1 MDPLTL
7 TAILGLGASLIS
19 GFMGSNAAQSAADT
33 EAEAIKYG
41 VDMQGKIAE
50 QARADALP
58 WMEAGRGALQQYLGE
73 LGMGDSNFQSQFT
86 ETPDYKFMVEQGE
99 KGVMNNLNAL
109 GMKNSGAALKKL
121 TEFRTGLAN
130 SFRGDYLNRLAGV
143 SGVGQTQT
151 NQTNALA
158 AATGANQAQGIA
170 DIGATRASG
179 YVGAS
184 NAWTNSLSNFSN
196 NMGSALG
203 RYDQNWQMVGA

>member
-7 TAILGLGASLIS
+7 TAILGVGASLIS
-19 GFMGSNAAQSAADT
+19 GFLGSNAAQNAADT

-41 VDMQGKIAE
+41 VDMQAKVAE

-73 LGMGDSNFQSQFT
+73 LGFSGPEFQSQFT

-143 SGVGQTQT
+143 AGVGQAQT
-151 NQTNALA
+151 NATNALA
-158 AATGANQAQGIA
+158 ANSAANQAKGIA

-179 YVGAS
+179 FVGAS

-203 RYDQNWQMVGA
+203 NYDQNWKYVGA